1 MTADGSVP
9 AGQARD
15 PCKGHPAGSTTNS
28 TVSIVSAE
36 NERIYEAVCRAFEQA
51 GGRQAIG
58 YNERVLIKP
67 NVCVPAPSGSGMVTD
82 ARVLEAVTRLVL
94 DLGAKPV
101 IGEGA
106 AAGYDFV
113 GASSTEEAFR
123 VSGTRAVAD
132 KLGVALR
139 NLNKDDSV
147 ELEVDGGFVM
157 ERLTV
162 ARSVVDCD
170 RIISV
175 PVLKSHH
182 RTLATLNLKNMKGV
196 LSGAEKRKTH
206 RLGLDLG
213 IADLFSVVRPDFC
226 FVDALTGLQGLWN
239 YPEDSVSLGLIL
251 AGANPLAVDTAGIRL
266 MGLDPNQAMH
276 LQYCCRKQEFD
287 AESIDIVGEHPE
299 RTPQPFLSSSEAF
312 LRRFPG
318 VRFVQ
323 GQRACSGCVGQ
334 LVGALAYIRDAGLEH
349 TLKGLTLAA
358 GAPFREEVP
367 GPRILYVG
375 VCCKEQTG
383 RNGFVPGCPPNEEQL
398 LRNLG
403 SICGFDAEQVLA
415 RRKIKRNK
423 LWEQT
428 RNLLN
433 T

>member
-1 MTADGSVP
+1 MND
-9 AGQARD
+9 
-15 PCKGHPAGSTTNS
+15 
-28 TVSIVSAE
+28 TVSIVSTD
-36 NERIYEAVCRAFEQA
+36 NESIYEVVCRAFEQA
-51 GGRQAIG
+51 GGKRVLG

-67 NVCVPAPSGSGMVTD
+67 NICVPAPSGSGMVTD

-113 GASSTEEAFR
+113 GAASTEEAFR
-123 VSGTRAVAD
+123 VSGARAVAD

-139 NLNKDDSV
+139 NLNRDDSV

-157 ERLTV
+157 ERVRV

-170 RIISV
+170 RIVSV

-182 RTLATLNLKNMKGV
+182 RTLASLNLKNMKGV
-196 LSGAEKRKTH
+196 MSGAEKRKTH

-213 IADLFSVVRPDFC
+213 IADLFSVVQPDFC
-226 FVDALTGLQGLWN
+226 FIDALTGLQGLWT
-239 YPEDSVSLGLIL
+239 YPEDSVSLGMIL

-266 MGLDPNQAMH
+266 MGLEPKQAMH
-276 LQYCCRKQEFD
+276 LQYCCRKRGFD
-287 AESIDIVGEHPE
+287 TESVELVDERPE
-299 RTPQPFLSSSEAF
+299 RTPQPFLSSSKAF
-312 LRRFPG
+312 LQRFPE
-318 VRFVQ
+318 VRLVQ

-349 TLKGLTLAA
+349 TLKGLTLAV
-358 GAPFREEVP
+358 GAPFGEDLPESRK
-367 GPRILYVG
+367 IYVG
-375 VCCKEQTG
+375 VCCKEHCG
-383 RNGFVPGCPPNEEQL
+383 DDGFVPGCPPNEEQL
-398 LRNLG
+398 LRRLG
-403 SICGFDAEQVLA
+403 SVCGFDAEQVLA
-415 RRKIKRNK
+415 RRETERNK

-428 RNLLN
+428 RDLLN

>member
-1 MTADGSVP
+1 LTADGSIP

-15 PCKGHPAGSTTNS
+15 QSKDITQTAAGNN
-28 TVSIVSAE
+28 TVSIVSVE
-36 NERIYEAVCRAFEQA
+36 SEHIYEAVCRAFEQA
-51 GGRQAIG
+51 GGIQAIS

-82 ARVLEAVTRLVL
+82 ARVLEAVTQLVL

-101 IGEGA
+101 IAEGA

-132 KLGVALR
+132 KLGVTLR
-139 NLNKDDSV
+139 NLNRDDSV

-157 ERLTV
+157 ERVTV

-251 AGANPLAVDTAGIRL
+251 AGVNPLAVDTAGIRL

-276 LQYCCRKQEFD
+276 LQYCCRKRGFD
-287 AESIDIVGEHPE
+287 AESVDISGEQPE
-299 RTPQPFLSSSEAF
+299 RTPQPFLSSSKAF
-312 LRRFPG
+312 LQRFPE
-318 VRFVQ
+318 VMLVQ
-323 GQRACSGCVGQ
+323 GQRSCSGCVGQ
-334 LVGALAYIRDAGLEH
+334 LVGALAYIRDAGLAH

-358 GAPFREEVP
+358 GAPFSDELP
-367 GPRILYVG
+367 GQRILYVG

-383 RNGFVPGCPPNEEQL
+383 LNGFVPGCPPNEEQL
-398 LRNLG
+398 LRHLG
-403 SICGFDAEQVLA
+403 SICGFDAEQVLS
-415 RRKIKRNK
+415 RRKTERNK

-428 RNLLN
+428 RDLLN